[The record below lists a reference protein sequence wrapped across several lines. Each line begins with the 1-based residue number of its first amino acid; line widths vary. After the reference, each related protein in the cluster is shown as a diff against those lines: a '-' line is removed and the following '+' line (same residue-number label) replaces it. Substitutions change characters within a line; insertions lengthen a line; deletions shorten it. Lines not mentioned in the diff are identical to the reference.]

1 MFKCLFAKRTVDERE
16 KRKYDH
22 GVAGHT
28 WSTYDASS
36 MVVYYYLSPRDW
48 PKYAIQPEV
57 SASLRIFRQRR
68 RRNKYKERLASF
80 FIRSLVQHKGPFEAR
95 EGEKACHRVSMRAP
109 TTH

>member
-1 MFKCLFAKRTVDERE
+1 MFDDEAKKKGTT
-16 KRKYDH
+16 KYDH

-36 MVVYYYLSPRDW
+36 MDVYYYLSPRDW

-57 SASLRIFRQRR
+57 SASLRIVAAFSD
-68 RRNKYKERLASF
+68 KGSGAISTKSGWLLLFY
-80 FIRSLVQHKGPFEAR
+80 SLVGPAQRTLRSER
-95 EGEKACHRVSMRAP
+95 EKVAACHRVSMRAP